1 MAYFKTN
8 LTGEIGPITKGTTAA
23 ATAPSMPNYGTSII
37 ANTSGEAW
45 VLQTPVAG
53 VRKRVVFTGL
63 TSANTNIL
71 RSCTTGGDD
80 VTFVGATTG
89 INALS
94 ITTGSGVFPMVID
107 LEGQNTTSWIITN
120 IFPQS
125 TVATIIAPS
134 SS

>member
-1 MAYFKTN
+1 MAYFRTK
-8 LTGEIGPITKGTTAA
+8 LEGAIAVTKGTSAA
-23 ATAPSMPNYGTSII
+23 ATAASMPNFGTSII

-45 VLQTPVAG
+45 VLQAPYAG

-71 RSCTTGGDD
+71 RACTTGGDD
-80 VTFVGATTG
+80 ITFVGATTG

-94 ITTGSGVFPMVID
+94 VTTGSGAFAMVID

-120 IFPQS
+120 IFPES